1 MIHNNA
7 MNIISNVTIN
17 KNVRRTRNIRTFG
30 TVEHSDELLF
40 NEQLVNLRLQKK
52 KTQNQKYKTHQISF
66 PYGSY

>member
-7 MNIISNVTIN
+7 RNIISNVTIN

-52 KTQNQKYKTHQISF
+52 NIKLIKYLSHTVRID
-66 PYGSY
+66 